1 MKTLLTAAACA
12 ATVAALVTP
21 TALAAA
27 KTDVVFIGGTG
38 TGMKLTEVFG
48 TGGSPTGLT
57 DPFVTDRDQLEV
69 PIYDGA
75 PWANPQASVPFVA
88 QAVAKTD
95 DPTVVIGLSKGAQV
109 THGVE
114 AQDTRTDTRYVVI
127 GDPDSDHGIS
137 RAFGLS
143 PAQTVKTH
151 DWEEIVAERD
161 AVGDFPDRPWNLL
174 ATAESLASWAVVH
187 PQYGAGGEADPLT
200 RLDEAEVTETKN
212 PNGTTFTKRVIPVRE
227 LSLLKPMRDTERTL
241 TGHDRLTDEVE
252 RHLKPVVDRGWSRND
267 AKPAKA
273 DDADKTTTKESK
285 TTTAKETKADRAEAR
300 TTKKESSTD
309 E

>member
-1 MKTLLTAAACA
+1 MKTLLTTAACA

-75 PWANPQASVPFVA
+75 PWANPQASVPQVAAVVA
-88 QAVAKTD
+88 QTD
-95 DPTVVIGLSKGAQV
+95 DPAVVIGLSKGAQV

-187 PQYGAGGEADPLT
+187 PQYGNGGADDPLT
-200 RLDEAEVTETKN
+200 RLDEAEVTVTKN

-227 LSLLKPMRDTERTL
+227 LSILKPMRDTERTL
-241 TGHDRLTDEVE
+241 TGNDRLTDEVE
-252 RHLKPVVDRGWSRND
+252 RHLKPAVDAGWSRND
-267 AKPAKA
+267 RKPTTKTDADDKPAK
-273 DDADKTTTKESK
+273 DATT
-285 TTTAKETKADRAEAR
+285 KETKADRAEAR
-300 TTKKESSTD
+300 DTKKESKTD
-309 E
+309 D

>member
-1 MKTLLTAAACA
+1 MHTRSFAAGLAIGLA
-12 ATVAALVTP
+12 PGLFFAIVPHP
-21 TALAAA
+21 TANAAS
-27 KTDVVFIGGTG
+27 DVVFIGGTG

-57 DPFVTDRDQLEV
+57 DPFVPDRDQLEV

-75 PWANPQASVPFVA
+75 PWANPQASVPQVA
-88 QAVAKTD
+88 AVVAATD

-109 THGVE
+109 AHGVE
-114 AQDTRTDTRYVVI
+114 ARDTRTDTRYVVI
-127 GDPDSDHGIS
+127 GDPDSENGIS
-137 RAFGLS
+137 RRFGIS

-187 PQYGAGGEADPLT
+187 PQYGAGGEGDPLT
-200 RLDEAEVTETKN
+200 RLDEAEVTQTRN

-241 TGHDRLTDEVE
+241 TGHDRLTDEIE
-252 RHLKPVVDRGWSRND
+252 KRLKPAVDAGWSRND
-267 AKPAKA
+267 KKPAETTSDKGAKP
-273 DDADKTTTKESK
+273 
-285 TTTAKETKADRAEAR
+285 TTAKRDTTTTDSD
-300 TTKKESSTD
+300 TKKESSND